1 MEMKDIERVD
11 AAAGY
16 TARAAL
22 EIGEAVAAGIAEGF
36 ELNNEKARKAAAGIT
51 DGIGLNYGA

>member
-1 MEMKDIERVD
+1 MTVCGKSLEMTDIERVD

-22 EIGEAVAAGIAEGF
+22 EIGEAAAAGIA
-36 ELNNEKARKAAAGIT
+36 

>member
-1 MEMKDIERVD
+1 MTDIERVD

-22 EIGEAVAAGIAEGF
+22 EIGEAAAAGIAEGF
-36 ELNNEKARKAAAGIT
+36 GLNNEKARKAAAGIA
-51 DGIGLNYGA
+51 DGIRLNYGA

>member
-1 MEMKDIERVD
+1 MKDIERVD